1 MLVVSGTPL
10 TPDTGIDR
18 SAMTRL
24 HRVSLVGF
32 GTFERSTF
40 DLFFRTSTLRALRP
54 PSDHPVNPVREH
66 GYRLVPPQDQPEL
79 VLINGDLRLAA
90 RQAWR
95 WPGRCISVGDSSFEG
110 ALAHLHRPVPMNRL
124 LDLMDDLVMH
134 QAPAAGFE
142 ASAPPP
148 DERITNVRLLVV
160 DDNERTRRSIARY
173 LVRLGLDAHYAGSG
187 EEGLYRVTQRPYELV
202 LLDARMPG
210 ISGWLTCRL
219 IKRRPYAE
227 GLQAPRVLIMSRPE
241 GPMGR
246 WRELRCRCDGRL
258 PKPLQKTDL
267 LAAVRPFL

>member
-1 MLVVSGTPL
+1 VLVVSDNPL
-10 TPDTGIDR
+10 TAPARLDQP
-18 SAMTRL
+18 AATRL
-24 HRVSLVGF
+24 HPVSLVGF
-32 GTFERSTF
+32 GSFERSTF
-40 DLFFRTSTLRALRP
+40 DLFFRTSALRALRP
-54 PSDHPVNPVREH
+54 PAQHPVNPVREH

-95 WPGRCISVGDSSFEG
+95 WPGRCISVGESSFEG
-110 ALAHLHRPVPMNRL
+110 ALAHLERPVPMNRL
-124 LDLMDDLVMH
+124 LDVMDDLVRH
-134 QAPAAGFE
+134 QPPPPGFE
-142 ASAPPP
+142 ASAPPA
-148 DERITNVRLLVV
+148 DVSLTSVRLLVV

-173 LVRLGLDAHYAGSG
+173 LVHLGADAHYAASG
-187 EEGLYRVTQRPYELV
+187 EEGLYRVAQKPYELV
-202 LLDARMPG
+202 LLDAHMPG

-241 GPMGR
+241 GPLDR